1 MTAYVIRRI
10 LIGLLILVLVTML
23 VFLLVRLLP
32 GDPVMRY
39 MAAFVGTSTGQQNI
53 MTPEQ
58 HDEMMKKLGL
68 DRPIPVQYWDWI
80 SHVVRGDLGTSLVI
94 QTPINKL
101 ISDVLPRTAYI
112 GSLMFI
118 VGTVGGILVGIYCA
132 LRRGSWLDNTLTTI
146 ANIGMTIPVFWLGIL
161 LIYLF
166 AYKLNW
172 FPMYGWV
179 APWDNFWKSCTYVIL
194 PVASVALG
202 GIAGMARLT
211 RSCMLEVMGTDY
223 VRTAW
228 SKGLRERVIVFRHQL
243 KNAMIPVVTALGG
256 TLGMIL
262 GGSVFIETVFSIP
275 GMGRLM
281 TQAIFDYDYQIV
293 QASAL
298 IFGAIIIFSNLVVD
312 LAWGWLDPRIRYS

>member
-1 MTAYVIRRI
+1 MTAYIIRRI
-10 LIGLLILVLVTML
+10 IIGLLILILVTML

-32 GDPVMRY
+32 GDPLMRY
-39 MAAFVGTSTGQQNI
+39 MANFTGTGQQNI

-58 HDEMMKKLGL
+58 HDALLKQLGL
-68 DRPIPVQYWDWI
+68 DKPIPVQYWEWI
-80 SHVVRGDLGTSLVI
+80 SKIFRGDLGKSLGL
-94 QTPINKL
+94 QQPISRL
-101 ISDVLPRTAYI
+101 IADVLPRTAYI
-112 GSLMFI
+112 GSLMFLI
-118 VGTVGGILVGIYCA
+118 GTFGGIFFGIYCA
-132 LRRGSWLDNTLTTI
+132 LRRGSWLDNTITTI
-146 ANIGMTIPVFWLGIL
+146 ANIGMTVPVFWLGIL
-161 LIYLF
+161 LIYIF
-166 AYKLNW
+166 SFKLGW
-172 FPMYGWV
+172 FPMFGWV
-179 APWDNFWKSCTYVIL
+179 APWDDFWKSCTYVVL

-211 RSCMLEVMGTDY
+211 RSCMLEVMRTDY

-228 SKGLRERVIVFRHQL
+228 AKGLRERVIVIRHQI

-281 TQAIFDYDYQIV
+281 VTAIFEYDYQIV

-298 IFGAIIIFSNLVVD
+298 IFGGIVIFSNLIVD
-312 LAWGWLDPRIRYS
+312 IAWGWLDPRIRYG

>member
-1 MTAYVIRRI
+1 MTAYIIRRI
-10 LIGLLILVLVTML
+10 FMGILTLILVTML

-32 GDPVMRY
+32 GDPLMRY
-39 MAAFVGTSTGQQNI
+39 MANFSGTGQQNI

-58 HDEMMKKLGL
+58 HEALLKQFGL
-68 DRPIPVQYWDWI
+68 DKAIYIQYWDWI
-80 SHVVRGDLGTSLVI
+80 TDILRGDLGESLGV
-94 QTPINKL
+94 QQPISKL
-101 ISDVLPRTAYI
+101 IADVLPRTAYI
-112 GSLMFI
+112 GVLMFA
-118 VGTVGGILVGIYCA
+118 VGTFGGILAGIYCA
-132 LRRGSWLDNTLTTI
+132 LRRGSWLDNTITTI
-146 ANIGMTIPVFWLGIL
+146 ANIGMTVPVFWLGIL
-161 LIYLF
+161 LIYVF
-166 AYKLNW
+166 AYKLGW

-179 APWDNFWKSCTYVIL
+179 APWKDFWKSCSYVVL

-211 RSCMLEVMGTDY
+211 RSCMLEVMRTDY

-228 SKGLRERVIVFRHQL
+228 AKGLRERVIVIRHQL

-256 TLGMIL
+256 TLAMIL

-281 TQAIFDYDYQIV
+281 TQAIFDYDYQVV

-298 IFGAIIIFSNLVVD
+298 IFGGIVIFSNLMVD
-312 LAWGWLDPRIRYS
+312 IIWGWLDPRIRLA